1 MFFKNKRI
9 EQLEASLMFL
19 DAQIDGLRNRIN
31 KLEEARWGFKVD
43 GTPKAKPGK
52 KVKNERIS

>member
-43 GTPKAKPGK
+43 GTPKAKPGRK
-52 KVKNERIS
+52 AKND